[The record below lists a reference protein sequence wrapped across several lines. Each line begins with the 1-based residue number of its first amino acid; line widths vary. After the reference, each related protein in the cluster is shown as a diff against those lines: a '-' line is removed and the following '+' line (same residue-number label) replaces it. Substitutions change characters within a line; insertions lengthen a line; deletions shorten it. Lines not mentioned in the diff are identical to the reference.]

1 MAKKIVWSDEARADV
16 RAIDRATALWLLQ
29 GLARFA
35 LTESG
40 DVKQL
45 EGYDPFASAIA
56 KTPIADLRQP
66 GWRYRRT
73 KITAFDGDDM
83 PRIVAITGTSPFGA
97 EIGTCALI

>member
-16 RAIDRATALWLLQ
+16 RAIDRATALGLLQ

-45 EGYDPFASAIA
+45 EGYDPPQFR
-56 KTPIADLRQP
+56 LRL
-66 GWRYRRT
+66 GDYRIR
-73 KITAFDGDDM
+73 FRNLGDSIQ
-83 PRIVAITGTSPFGA
+83 IVRVRHRKEAYR
-97 EIGTCALI
+97 

>member
-16 RAIDRATALWLLQ
+16 RAIDRSTALGLLT

-45 EGYDPFASAIA
+45 EGYDPPQFR
-56 KTPIADLRQP
+56 LRL
-66 GWRYRRT
+66 GDYRIRFRNLGES
-73 KITAFDGDDM
+73 IQ
-83 PRIVAITGTSPFGA
+83 I
-97 EIGTCALI
+97 IGVRHRKEAYR

>member
-45 EGYDPFASAIA
+45 EGYDPPQFR
-56 KTPIADLRQP
+56 LRV
-66 GWRYRRT
+66 GDYRIRFRY
-73 KITAFDGDDM
+73 IGESIE
-83 PRIVAITGTSPFGA
+83 IVRVRHRKDAYR
-97 EIGTCALI
+97 

>member
-45 EGYDPFASAIA
+45 EGYDPPQFR
-56 KTPIADLRQP
+56 LRV
-66 GWRYRRT
+66 GDYRVRFRD
-73 KITAFDGDDM
+73 AGDSIE
-83 PRIVAITGTSPFGA
+83 IVRVRHRKDAYR
-97 EIGTCALI
+97 

>member
-29 GLARFA
+29 GLARFT

-45 EGYDPFASAIA
+45 EGYDPPQFR
-56 KTPIADLRQP
+56 LRV
-66 GWRYRRT
+66 GDYRIRFRY
-73 KITAFDGDDM
+73 IGESIE
-83 PRIVAITGTSPFGA
+83 IVRVRHRKDAYR
-97 EIGTCALI
+97 